1 VEQNAG
7 LQGGVTDTGVQALVA
22 AGGGKLLM
30 SLSLF
35 GQFSPLALAPLL
47 SLDFFLVSLPS
58 LSFPAAAER
67 EGREHS
73 SGKGPHRLQHP
84 PTGRGRLWQEIEIA
98 APVLWATFGLLSFSF
113 LLL

>member
-1 VEQNAG
+1 MLSPPLSRCLLRDRLLAPLLSLHGRSVEQNAG

-47 SLDFFLVSLPS
+47 SLDFFLVSPLS
-58 LSFPAAAER
+58 LFPCCR
-67 EGREHS
+67 
-73 SGKGPHRLQHP
+73 
-84 PTGRGRLWQEIEIA
+84 
-98 APVLWATFGLLSFSF
+98 
-113 LLL
+113 